1 MPSIRCRGSS
11 SPLSDILFAAGWL
24 ALLAVAALLYSAIT
38 TMRRAKT
45 TMNPNAMP
53 DHLVT
58 SGPFSIT
65 RNPMYLGNTLLMI
78 GVGLIAGIAWFLVF
92 AILAAFTTQK
102 VAIEREE
109 KRLTEK
115 FGKRYHDYAKRV
127 QPLDLIGA
135 RPKTEPLPATF
146 ELCVDAEFGQSLH
159 AGLLSLVQF
168 GERLLQVAALLP
180 QILALF
186 LNAPDHQLQLP
197 DLARRR
203 PCTSE

>member
-1 MPSIRCRGSS
+1 MSDADRKPGGLPLPPLIYVAAIALSLIAHVIYPLPWIT

-24 ALLAVAALLYSAIT
+24 ALLAVAALIYSAIT

-58 SGPFSIT
+58 TGPFSIT
-65 RNPMYLGNTLLMI
+65 RNPMYLGNTLLLI

-102 VAIEREE
+102 VAIEGEE
-109 KRLTEK
+109 KRLTDK

-127 QPLDLIGA
+127 
-135 RPKTEPLPATF
+135 
-146 ELCVDAEFGQSLH
+146 
-159 AGLLSLVQF
+159 
-168 GERLLQVAALLP
+168 
-180 QILALF
+180 
-186 LNAPDHQLQLP
+186 
-197 DLARRR
+197 RRWI
-203 PCTSE
+203 